1 MYSLQE
7 VIKKPEDKTVEKPT
21 PKPPAKKPPRDD
33 SDDE

>member
-7 VIKKPEDKTVEKPT
+7 VIKKPEDKKVEKPT